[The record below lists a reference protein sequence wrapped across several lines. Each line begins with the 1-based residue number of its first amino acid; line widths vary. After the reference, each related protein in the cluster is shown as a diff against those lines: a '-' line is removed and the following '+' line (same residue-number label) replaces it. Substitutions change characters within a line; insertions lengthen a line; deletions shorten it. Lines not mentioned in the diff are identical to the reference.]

1 MSDAQ
6 ALIGMVVFFTFLG
19 TITSA
24 YSDVIDLPLKLGVA
38 GIAMSLIPLAILVSS
53 H

>member
-6 ALIGMVVFFTFLG
+6 ALIGMVVFFTFIG
-19 TITSA
+19 AIASA
-24 YSDVIDLPLKLGVA
+24 CSDAIDLPLKLGVA
-38 GIAMSLIPLAILVSS
+38 GIAMSLIPLAILVSP